1 MGSGKT
7 KNRRLPLLPL
17 RGLLV
22 YPSMVL
28 HLDVGR
34 DKSVRALERA
44 MVDDHMIL
52 LCSQSE
58 VNIEEP
64 TEEDI
69 YRIGTIA
76 KVRQMLKL
84 PNGTIRVLV
93 EGVLRAE
100 IMDYLPTEEFYE
112 VMVKEFP
119 EEETTDPEV
128 DALMRSVLS
137 QFEHYTSLSKKITPE
152 THAAVSDI
160 DDPGRLADVIT
171 SHLSLKIKDK
181 QDILETIDVRQR
193 LERLLDILN
202 NEREV
207 LELERKIS
215 QRVKKQME
223 KTQKEYYLREQ
234 MKAIQK
240 ELGEKEGRAGEVE
253 ELRSQLEQAGVPDQ
267 VKEKIEKEIDRL
279 EKMPTTSAEG
289 GVIRNYIDWLLSL
302 PWSKETEDDL
312 SLSKAEDILN
322 QDHYGL
328 EKPKERVLEYLAVQQ
343 LVKKLKG
350 PILCLVGPPG
360 VGKTSLAR
368 SIAKSLGRK
377 FVRISLGGVRDEAEI
392 RGHRRTY
399 VGAMPGRIIQG
410 MKTAGSSNP
419 VFLLDEIDKMAMDF
433 RGDPA
438 SALLEVLDP
447 EQNNT
452 FSDHFVEVPFDLSS
466 VMFVTTA
473 NAMHNIPRPL
483 LDRMEVLYIP
493 GYTELEKL
501 KIAERYLLPKQK
513 REHGL
518 TDEQLHVSE
527 ETLLQLIRDYTRESG
542 VRNLEQQ
549 MAAICR
555 KAAKQI
561 VASGT
566 VPIKAEEA
574 AEQDEPALNVLE
586 AAFGEGGEAA
596 SLSGRLEKQ
605 QEAALQSEPQSETEQ
620 PAEVKT
626 LNVDLELL
634 KEWLG
639 PAKFRYGMAEA
650 ENQIGAVTG
659 LAWTEVG
666 GDTLVIEVTVMPG
679 SGKLTLTG
687 QLGDVMKESAQ
698 AAFSYTRS
706 KALELGIDPQFH
718 EKNDIHIHIPEGAIP
733 KDGPSAGITI
743 ATALISA
750 LTGRYV
756 SKEVAMTGEI
766 TLRGRVLP
774 IGGLKEKSLAAH
786 RAGIKKILL
795 PKDNVRDLRDIP
807 DSVRSEITFVPVGHI
822 DEVLLHALLPAN
834 TEEKAGTPIL

>member
-1 MGSGKT
+1 MIRPASCAIEQGGAGVVPGKW
-7 KNRRLPLLPL
+7 KGRRLPLLPL

-34 DKSVRALERA
+34 EKSVRALERS
-44 MVDDHMIL
+44 MVGDNTIL

-58 VNIEEP
+58 SGIEEP
-64 TEEDI
+64 TQDDI
-69 YRIGTIA
+69 YRVGTIA
-76 KVRQMLKL
+76 RVRQMLKL

-93 EGVLRAE
+93 EGLMRAE
-100 IMDYLPTEEFYE
+100 VTEYVQNDEFYE
-112 VMVKEFP
+112 VIVKELP
-119 EEETTDPEV
+119 EREAADPEI
-128 DALMRSVLS
+128 DALMRTVLN
-137 QFEHYTSLSKKITPE
+137 QFEHYINLSKKVTPE
-152 THAAVSDI
+152 TMAAVSDI
-160 DDPGRLADVIT
+160 EEPGRLADVIA

-181 QDILETIDVRQR
+181 QDILETIDVRRR
-193 LERLLDILN
+193 LEKILDLLN

-240 ELGEKEGRAGEVE
+240 ELGDKEGRAGEVE
-253 ELRSQLEQAGVPDQ
+253 ELRAQLEEADVPDN
-267 VKEKIEKEIDRL
+267 VRERISKEIDRL
-279 EKMPTTSAEG
+279 ERMPTSSAEA
-289 GVIRNYIDWLLSL
+289 GVIRNYIDWLLAL
-302 PWSKETEDDL
+302 PWLRRTEDDL
-312 SLSKAEDILN
+312 DIARAEEVLN
-322 QDHYGL
+322 EDHYGL
-328 EKPKERVLEYLAVQQ
+328 EKPKERVLEYLAVQK
-343 LVKKLKG
+343 LVNRLKG

-360 VGKTSLAR
+360 VGKTSIAR
-368 SIAKSLGRK
+368 SIARSLGRQ

-410 MKTAGSSNP
+410 MKTAGTANP

-447 EQNNT
+447 EQNST
-452 FSDHFVEVPFDLSS
+452 FSDHYVELPFDLSS

-473 NAMHNIPRPL
+473 NAVHNIPRPL

-493 GYTELEKL
+493 GYTELEKRE
-501 KIAERYLLPKQK
+501 IAERYLLPKQK
-513 REHGL
+513 RDHGL
-518 TDEQLHVSE
+518 KEDQLAVAPDA
-527 ETLLQLIRDYTRESG
+527 LQALIREYTRESG
-542 VRNLEQQ
+542 VRGLEQQ
-549 MAAICR
+549 IASLCR
-555 KAAKQI
+555 KAAKEI
-561 VASGT
+561 VTDPDRGT
-566 VPIKAEEA
+566 IV
-574 AEQDEPALNVLE
+574 
-586 AAFGEGGEAA
+586 
-596 SLSGRLEKQ
+596 
-605 QEAALQSEPQSETEQ
+605 
-620 PAEVKT
+620 
-626 LNVDLELL
+626 VDRKRVE
-634 KEWLG
+634 EWLG
-639 PAKFRYGMAEA
+639 PAKYRYGLAEQ
-650 ENQIGAVTG
+650 EDQVGAATG

-687 QLGDVMKESAQ
+687 KLGDVMKESAQ

-706 KALELGIDPQFH
+706 KAVEFGIEPDFH
-718 EKNDIHIHIPEGAIP
+718 EKNDIHIHVPEGAIP
-733 KDGPSAGITI
+733 KDGPSAGITM

-750 LTGRYV
+750 LTGRAV

-786 RAGIKKILL
+786 RAGIRKVLV
-795 PKDNVRDLRDIP
+795 PKDNARDLQEVPESIRD
-807 DSVRSEITFVPVGHI
+807 DLEFVMVAHM
-822 DEVLLHALLPAN
+822 DEVLAHALVGGLPPVHVL
-834 TEEKAGTPIL
+834 ESGGAGGNDVRIDIH

>member
-1 MGSGKT
+1 MGPAKWKG
-7 KNRRLPLLPL
+7 RRLPLLPL

-34 DKSVRALERA
+34 EKSVRALDRA
-44 MVDDHMIL
+44 MLDDHMIL

-64 TEEDI
+64 TQEDI
-69 YRIGTIA
+69 YRVGTIA
-76 KVRQMLKL
+76 RVRQMLKL

-93 EGVLRAE
+93 EGVVRAE
-100 IMDYLPTEEFYE
+100 VVDYLPNDDFYE
-112 VMVKEFP
+112 VSVKELP
-119 EEETTDPEV
+119 ETESNDPEI
-128 DALMRSVLS
+128 DALMRTVLN
-137 QFEHYTSLSKKITPE
+137 QFEHYINLSKKVTPE

-160 DDPGRLADVIT
+160 DEPGRLADVIT

-181 QDILETIDVRQR
+181 QDILETIDVKAR
-193 LERLLDILN
+193 LEKLLDLLN

-253 ELRSQLEQAGVPDQ
+253 ELRNQLANAQLP
-267 VKEKIEKEIDRL
+267 EKVQEKVEKEIDRL
-279 EKMPTTSAEG
+279 EKMPSTSAEG

-302 PWSKETEDDL
+302 PWNDVTD
-312 SLSKAEDILN
+312 DILDIAGAEAILN
-322 QDHYGL
+322 EDHYGL

-360 VGKTSLAR
+360 VGKTSMAR
-368 SIAKSLGRK
+368 SIAKSLGRE

-410 MKTAGSSNP
+410 MKTAGSLNP

-447 EQNNT
+447 EQNST
-452 FSDHFVEVPFDLSS
+452 FSDHFIEMPFDLSN
-466 VMFVTTA
+466 VMFITTA
-473 NAMHNIPRPL
+473 NAIHNIPRPL

-501 KIAERYLLPKQK
+501 QIATRYLLPKQK
-513 REHGL
+513 KDHGL
-518 TDEQLHVSE
+518 EPDQLTVTE
-527 ETLLQLIRDYTRESG
+527 EALQLVIREYTRESG

-549 MAAICR
+549 VASICR
-555 KAAKQI
+555 KAAKTI
-561 VASGT
+561 VSDT
-566 VPIKAEEA
+566 ERKPIEA
-574 AEQDEPALNVLE
+574 DVA
-586 AAFGEGGEAA
+586 
-596 SLSGRLEKQ
+596 
-605 QEAALQSEPQSETEQ
+605 TI
-620 PAEVKT
+620 
-626 LNVDLELL
+626 

-639 PAKFRYGMAEA
+639 PPKFRYGMAELSD
-650 ENQIGAVTG
+650 QIGAVTG

-666 GDTLVIEVTVMPG
+666 GDTLVIEVTVLPG
-679 SGKLTLTG
+679 TGKLTLTG
-687 QLGDVMKESAQ
+687 KLGDVMKESAQ
-698 AAFSYTRS
+698 AAFSFTRS
-706 KALELGIDPQFH
+706 RAAELNIAPDFH

-733 KDGPSAGITI
+733 KDGPSAGITM

-750 LTGRYV
+750 LTGRKV
-756 SKEVAMTGEI
+756 SREVAMTGEI

-786 RAGIKKILL
+786 RAGIRKVLL
-795 PKDNVRDLRDIP
+795 PKDNERDLRDIP
-807 DSVRSEITFVPVGHI
+807 DSIRADMEFIPVAHM
-822 DEVLLHALLPAN
+822 DEVLSHALVNQATSQAPVEAH
-834 TEEKAGTPIL
+834 

>member
-1 MGSGKT
+1 MVSKQT
-7 KNRRLPLLPL
+7 KGRRFPLLPL

-34 DKSVRALERA
+34 EKSVKALEKA
-44 MVDDHMIL
+44 MVEDNLIL

-64 TEEDI
+64 GQDDI
-69 YRIGTIA
+69 FRVGTVA
-76 KVRQMLKL
+76 NVRQMLKL

-93 EGVLRAE
+93 EGVERAE
-100 IMDYLPTEEFYE
+100 IINYTDNEDFYE
-112 VMVKEFP
+112 VMARELP
-119 EEETTDPEV
+119 EQPDADHES
-128 DALMRSVLS
+128 DALMRTVLS
-137 QFEHYTSLSKKITPE
+137 QFEHYISLSKKVTPE
-152 THAAVSDI
+152 TLAAVSDI
-160 DDPGRLADVIT
+160 EEPGRLADVIT

-181 QDILETIDVRQR
+181 QEILETIDVRQR
-193 LERLLDILN
+193 LEKLLDILG

-207 LELERKIS
+207 LELERKIN

-240 ELGEKEGRAGEVE
+240 ELGDKEGRAGEAE
-253 ELRSQLEQAGVPDQ
+253 ELRTQAEEKELPERVR
-267 VKEKIEKEIDRL
+267 EKIEKEIDRL
-279 EKMPTTSAEG
+279 EKMPASSAEG
-289 GVIRNYIDWLLSL
+289 GVIRNYVEWLLSL
-302 PWSKETEDDL
+302 PWSEWTEDDL
-312 SLSKAEDILN
+312 DISKAEQVLDE
-322 QDHYGL
+322 DHYGL
-328 EKPKERVLEYLAVQQ
+328 DKPKERVLEYLAVQK

-368 SIAKSLGRK
+368 SIARSLGRK

-410 MKTAGSSNP
+410 MKTAGSLNP
-419 VFLLDEIDKMAMDF
+419 VFLLDEIDKMASDF
-433 RGDPA
+433 RGDPSA
-438 SALLEVLDP
+438 ALLEVLDP

-452 FSDHFVEVPFDLSS
+452 FSDHFIEVPFDLSN

-473 NAMHNIPRPL
+473 NAVHNIPRPL
-483 LDRMEVLYIP
+483 LDRMEMLYIP

-501 KIAERYLLPKQK
+501 QIASRYLLPKQK
-513 REHGL
+513 KNHGL
-518 TDEQLHVSE
+518 EEGQLAIE
-527 ETLLQLIRDYTRESG
+527 EDTLLRVIREYTRESG

-549 MAAICR
+549 VAALCR
-555 KAAKQI
+555 KAARQI
-561 VASGT
+561 VSGEKESIEILPDDVKDYLGAS
-566 VPIKAEEA
+566 KY
-574 AEQDEPALNVLE
+574 
-586 AAFGEGGEAA
+586 
-596 SLSGRLEKQ
+596 
-605 QEAALQSEPQSETEQ
+605 
-620 PAEVKT
+620 
-626 LNVDLELL
+626 
-634 KEWLG
+634 
-639 PAKFRYGMAEA
+639 RYGMAEL
-650 ENQIGAVTG
+650 EDQIGTVTG

-666 GDTLVIEVTVMPG
+666 GDTLMIEVTVVPG

-706 KALELGIDPQFH
+706 KAEELGISPDFY

-750 LTGRYV
+750 LTKREV
-756 SKEVAMTGEI
+756 SKDVAMTGEI

-786 RAGIKKILL
+786 RAGYKKILL
-795 PKDNVRDLRDIP
+795 PKDNERDLKEIP
-807 DSVRSEITFVPVGHI
+807 QSVRNDVEFVPVSHM
-822 DEVLLHALLPAN
+822 DQVLKHALVGSALHELPEASVE
-834 TEEKAGTPIL
+834 TMH

>member
-1 MGSGKT
+1 MMTNKT
-7 KNRRLPLLPL
+7 KGRRFPLLPL

-34 DKSVRALERA
+34 EKSVRALEKA
-44 MVDDHMIL
+44 MVEDNLIL

-64 TEEDI
+64 GQDDI
-69 YRIGTIA
+69 FRVGTVA
-76 KVRQMLKL
+76 NVRQMLKL

-93 EGVLRAE
+93 EGVERAE
-100 IMDYLPTEEFYE
+100 IINYIDNDEYYE
-112 VMVKEFP
+112 VMARELP
-119 EEETTDPEV
+119 EEEDSDQEC
-128 DALMRSVLS
+128 DALMRTVLN
-137 QFEHYTSLSKKITPE
+137 QFEHYITLSKKVTPE
-152 THAAVSDI
+152 TLAAVSDI
-160 DDPGRLADVIT
+160 EEPGRLADVIT

-181 QDILETIDVRQR
+181 QEILETIDVSKR
-193 LERLLDILN
+193 LEKLLDILN

-207 LELERKIS
+207 LELERKIN

-240 ELGEKEGRAGEVE
+240 ELGEKEGRVGEAE
-253 ELRSQLEQAGVPDQ
+253 ELRTLMEEKNLPER
-267 VKEKIEKEIDRL
+267 VKEKMEKEIDRL
-279 EKMPTTSAEG
+279 EKMPVSSAEG
-289 GVIRNYIDWLLSL
+289 GVIRNYVDWLLGL
-302 PWSKETEDDL
+302 PWNEQTEDDL
-312 SLSKAEDILN
+312 DIKKAEQVLDE
-322 QDHYGL
+322 DHYGL

-368 SIAKSLGRK
+368 SIARSLNRK

-410 MKTAGSSNP
+410 MKTAGTINP
-419 VFLLDEIDKMAMDF
+419 VILLDEIDKMAADF
-433 RGDPA
+433 RGDPS

-447 EQNNT
+447 EQNNS
-452 FSDHFVEVPFDLSS
+452 FSDHFVELPFDLSN

-473 NAMHNIPRPL
+473 NVVHNIPRPL
-483 LDRMEVLYIP
+483 LDRMEMLFIP

-501 KIAERYLLPKQK
+501 QIGSRYLLPKQK
-513 REHGL
+513 KNHGL
-518 TDEQLHVSE
+518 AED
-527 ETLLQLIRDYTRESG
+527 QLIIEDDSLLRIVREYTRESG
-542 VRNLEQQ
+542 VRNLERQI
-549 MAAICR
+549 AALCR

-561 VASGT
+561 VSKEKESVVILPDDIKDYLGAS
-566 VPIKAEEA
+566 KY
-574 AEQDEPALNVLE
+574 
-586 AAFGEGGEAA
+586 
-596 SLSGRLEKQ
+596 
-605 QEAALQSEPQSETEQ
+605 
-620 PAEVKT
+620 
-626 LNVDLELL
+626 
-634 KEWLG
+634 
-639 PAKFRYGMAEA
+639 RYGMAEL
-650 ENQIGAVTG
+650 EDQIGTVTG

-666 GDTLVIEVTVMPG
+666 GDTLLIEVTVVQG
-679 SGKLTLTG
+679 TGKLTLTG

-706 KALELGIDPQFH
+706 KAEELGLQPDFY
-718 EKNDIHIHIPEGAIP
+718 EKIDIHIHIPEGAIP

-750 LTGRYV
+750 LTKRYV
-756 SKEVAMTGEI
+756 SKDVAMTGEI

-786 RAGIKKILL
+786 RAGYKKILL
-795 PKDNVRDLRDIP
+795 PKDNERDLKEIP
-807 DSVRSEITFVPVGHI
+807 ESVRNDVEFIPVSTM
-822 DEVLLHALLPAN
+822 DQVLHHALVEHHNEISSEP
-834 TEEKAGTPIL
+834 PSSVH

>member
-1 MGSGKT
+1 MGPGKW
-7 KNRRLPLLPL
+7 KGRRLPLLPL

-34 DKSVRALERA
+34 EKSVRALERS
-44 MVDDHMIL
+44 MIEDHMIL

-69 YRIGTIA
+69 YRVGTIA
-76 KVRQMLKL
+76 RVRQMLKL

-93 EGVLRAE
+93 EGVVRAE
-100 IMDYLPTEEFYE
+100 ITDYIPNDDFYE
-112 VMVKEFP
+112 VTVKELP
-119 EEETTDPEV
+119 EQETTDPEL
-128 DALMRSVLS
+128 DALMRTVLS
-137 QFEHYTSLSKKITPE
+137 QFEHYINLSKKVTPE
-152 THAAVSDI
+152 TLAAVSDI
-160 DDPGRLADVIT
+160 DEPGRLADVIT

-181 QDILETIDVRQR
+181 QDILETVDVRQR
-193 LERLLDILN
+193 LEKLLDILN

-240 ELGEKEGRAGEVE
+240 ELGDKEGRAGEVE
-253 ELRSQLEQAGVPDQ
+253 ELRNQLAAAGVPDS
-267 VKEKIEKEIDRL
+267 VKEKVEKEIDRL
-279 EKMPTTSAEG
+279 EKMPASSAEA
-289 GVIRNYIDWLLSL
+289 GVIRNYIDWLLAL
-302 PWSKETEDDL
+302 PWTKRTEDVLDIAG
-312 SLSKAEDILN
+312 AEAILDE
-322 QDHYGL
+322 DHYGL
-328 EKPKERVLEYLAVQQ
+328 EKPKERVLEYLAVQK

-360 VGKTSLAR
+360 VGKTSMAR
-368 SIAKSLGRK
+368 SISKSLGRE

-410 MKTAGSSNP
+410 MKTAGTANP

-452 FSDHFVEVPFDLSS
+452 FSDHFVEVPFDLSN
-466 VMFVTTA
+466 VMFITTA
-473 NAMHNIPRPL
+473 NAVHNIPRPL

-501 KIAERYLLPKQK
+501 QIAEKYLLPKQK
-513 REHGL
+513 RDHGL
-518 TDEQLHVSE
+518 KEEQLIVE
-527 ETLLQLIRDYTRESG
+527 QAAVLQVIREYTRESG

-549 MAAICR
+549 MAALCR
-555 KAAKQI
+555 KAAKEI
-561 VASGT
+561 VADPERQTITIDTGK
-566 VPIKAEEA
+566 V
-574 AEQDEPALNVLE
+574 
-586 AAFGEGGEAA
+586 
-596 SLSGRLEKQ
+596 
-605 QEAALQSEPQSETEQ
+605 
-620 PAEVKT
+620 
-626 LNVDLELL
+626 

-639 PAKFRYGMAEA
+639 PGKFRYGLAEQ
-650 ENQIGAVTG
+650 EDQVGAVTG

-687 QLGDVMKESAQ
+687 KLGDVMKESAQ
-698 AAFSYTRS
+698 AAFSYTRA
-706 KALELGIDPQFH
+706 KAHELGIASDFH

-733 KDGPSAGITI
+733 KDGPSAGITM

-750 LTGRYV
+750 LTGRLV
-756 SKEVAMTGEI
+756 SREVAMTGEI

-786 RAGIKKILL
+786 RAGIKKVLL
-795 PKDNVRDLRDIP
+795 PKDNERDLRDIP
-807 DSVRSEITFVPVGHI
+807 ESVRNDLDFIPVSHM
-822 DEVLLHALLPAN
+822 DEVLKYALAAGDQTAAQAHGDLHADFH
-834 TEEKAGTPIL
+834 

>member
-1 MGSGKT
+1 MMTNKT
-7 KNRRLPLLPL
+7 KGRRFPLLPL

-34 DKSVRALERA
+34 EKSVRALEKA
-44 MVDDHMIL
+44 MVEDNLIL

-64 TEEDI
+64 GQDDI
-69 YRIGTIA
+69 FRVGTVA
-76 KVRQMLKL
+76 NVRQMLKL

-93 EGVLRAE
+93 EGVERAE
-100 IMDYLPTEEFYE
+100 IINYIDNDEYYE
-112 VMVKEFP
+112 VMARELP
-119 EEETTDPEV
+119 EDEDSNQEC
-128 DALMRSVLS
+128 DALMRTVLN
-137 QFEHYTSLSKKITPE
+137 QFEHYITLSKKVTPE
-152 THAAVSDI
+152 TLAAVSDI
-160 DDPGRLADVIT
+160 EEPGRLADVIT

-181 QDILETIDVRQR
+181 QEILETIDVSKR
-193 LERLLDILN
+193 LEKLLDILN

-207 LELERKIS
+207 LELERKIN

-240 ELGEKEGRAGEVE
+240 ELGEKEGRVGEAE
-253 ELRSQLEQAGVPDQ
+253 ELRALMEEKNVPER
-267 VKEKIEKEIDRL
+267 VKEKMDKEIDRL
-279 EKMPTTSAEG
+279 EKMPVSSAEG
-289 GVIRNYIDWLLSL
+289 GVIRNYVDWLLSL
-302 PWSKETEDDL
+302 PWSEQTEDDL
-312 SLSKAEDILN
+312 DIKKAEQVLDE
-322 QDHYGL
+322 DHYGL

-368 SIAKSLGRK
+368 SIARSLNRK

-410 MKTAGSSNP
+410 MKTAGTINP
-419 VFLLDEIDKMAMDF
+419 VILLDEIDKMAADF
-433 RGDPA
+433 RGDPS

-452 FSDHFVEVPFDLSS
+452 FSDHFVELPFDLSN

-473 NAMHNIPRPL
+473 NVVHNIPRPL
-483 LDRMEVLYIP
+483 LDRMEMLFIP

-501 KIAERYLLPKQK
+501 QIGSRYLLPKQK
-513 REHGL
+513 KNHGL
-518 TDEQLHVSE
+518 AED
-527 ETLLQLIRDYTRESG
+527 QLIIEDDSLLRIVREYTRESG

-549 MAAICR
+549 IAALCR

-561 VASGT
+561 VSEEKEKVIILPDDIKDYLGAS
-566 VPIKAEEA
+566 KY
-574 AEQDEPALNVLE
+574 
-586 AAFGEGGEAA
+586 
-596 SLSGRLEKQ
+596 
-605 QEAALQSEPQSETEQ
+605 
-620 PAEVKT
+620 
-626 LNVDLELL
+626 
-634 KEWLG
+634 
-639 PAKFRYGMAEA
+639 RYGMAEL
-650 ENQIGAVTG
+650 EDQIGTVTG

-666 GDTLVIEVTVMPG
+666 GDTLLIEVTVVQG
-679 SGKLTLTG
+679 TGKLTLTG

-706 KALELGIDPQFH
+706 KAEELGLQPDFY
-718 EKNDIHIHIPEGAIP
+718 EKIDIHIHIPEGAIP

-750 LTGRYV
+750 LTKRYV
-756 SKEVAMTGEI
+756 SKDVAMTGEI

-786 RAGIKKILL
+786 RAGYKKILL
-795 PKDNVRDLRDIP
+795 PKDNERDLKDIP
-807 DSVRSEITFVPVGHI
+807 ESVRNDVEFVPVSNM
-822 DEVLLHALLPAN
+822 DQVLHHALVEHHNEISSEP
-834 TEEKAGTPIL
+834 PSSVH

>member
-1 MGSGKT
+1 MGTHKLGKG
-7 KNRRLPLLPL
+7 RRFPLLPL

-34 DKSVRALERA
+34 EKSVKALEKA
-44 MVDDHMIL
+44 MVEDNLIL

-64 TEEDI
+64 TQEDI
-69 YRIGTIA
+69 FRIGTVA

-93 EGVLRAE
+93 EGMERAE
-100 IMDYLPTEEFYE
+100 IIQYLDNEEYYE
-112 VMVKEFP
+112 VMAKELP
-119 EEETTDPEV
+119 EEESSDPEV
-128 DALMRSVLS
+128 DALMRTVLT
-137 QFEHYTSLSKKITPE
+137 QFEHYINLSKKVTPE
-152 THAAVSDI
+152 TLAAVSDI
-160 DDPGRLADVIT
+160 DEPGRLADVIT

-181 QDILETIDVRQR
+181 QDILETIDVQKR
-193 LERLLDILN
+193 LEKLLDILN

-253 ELRSQLEQAGVPDQ
+253 ELRSQMDAKQLPDN
-267 VKEKIEKEIDRL
+267 VREKVEKEIDRL
-279 EKMPTTSAEG
+279 EKMPASSAEG
-289 GVIRNYIDWLLSL
+289 GVIRNYVDWLLSL

-312 SLSKAEDILN
+312 DLLKAEQVLDE
-322 QDHYGL
+322 DHYGL
-328 EKPKERVLEYLAVQQ
+328 DKPKERVLEYLAVQK

-368 SIAKSLGRK
+368 SISRSLGRE

-410 MKTAGSSNP
+410 MKTAGTLNP
-419 VFLLDEIDKMAMDF
+419 VFLLDEIDKMASDF
-433 RGDPA
+433 RGDPSA
-438 SALLEVLDP
+438 ALLEVLDP

-452 FSDHFVEVPFDLSS
+452 FSDHFIEVPFDLSN

-473 NAMHNIPRPL
+473 NAVHNIPRPL
-483 LDRMEVLYIP
+483 LDRMEMLYIP

-501 KIAERYLLPKQK
+501 QIATRYLLPKQK
-513 REHGL
+513 KEHGL
-518 TDEQLHVSE
+518 QPEQLIIGKE
-527 ETLLQLIRDYTRESG
+527 ALLRTIREYTRESG

-549 MAAICR
+549 VAALAR
-555 KAAKQI
+555 KAAKKI
-561 VASGT
+561 VSEEIESIEILPDNIKDYLG
-566 VPIKAEEA
+566 VP
-574 AEQDEPALNVLE
+574 
-586 AAFGEGGEAA
+586 
-596 SLSGRLEKQ
+596 
-605 QEAALQSEPQSETEQ
+605 
-620 PAEVKT
+620 
-626 LNVDLELL
+626 
-634 KEWLG
+634 
-639 PAKFRYGMAEA
+639 KFRYGVAEL
-650 ENQIGAVTG
+650 EDQIGTVTG

-666 GDTLVIEVTVMPG
+666 GETLVIEVTVVPG
-679 SGKLTLTG
+679 TGKLILTG
-687 QLGDVMKESAQ
+687 KLGDVMKESAQ

-706 KALELGIDPQFH
+706 KAGELGIPSDFH

-750 LTGRYV
+750 LTNRHV
-756 SKEVAMTGEI
+756 SKDVAMTGEI

-786 RAGIKKILL
+786 RAGYKKILL
-795 PKDNVRDLRDIP
+795 PKDNERDLNDIP
-807 DSVRSEITFVPVGHI
+807 ESIRNDVKFVPVSHM
-822 DEVLLHALLPAN
+822 DQVLEHAL
-834 TEEKAGTPIL
+834 TEHNEVH